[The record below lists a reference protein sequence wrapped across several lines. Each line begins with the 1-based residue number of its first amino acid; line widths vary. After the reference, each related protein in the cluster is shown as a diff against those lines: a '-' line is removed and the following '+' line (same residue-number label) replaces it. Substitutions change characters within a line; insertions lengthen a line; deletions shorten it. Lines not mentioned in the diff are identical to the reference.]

1 MFALYSKIEEKRG
14 VAVTDSGMPEVKRP
28 PVVNGVQSEAVRTSS
43 SSVPASTRSSS
54 SWDEDWG
61 PKTKKTA
68 SSTDNS
74 IDAASP
80 SLAGSHV
87 GQVTSLQ
94 KHLSSTALSAQQ
106 TTNSCPSVD
115 VEWPPRASPG
125 VTPQFSDTE
134 KQTIG
139 AGTSS
144 TSNLEADDPFA
155 DWPPRPNGSVSSGS
169 GIPNNGTSGM
179 PLNIGFNSMTN
190 TSSNIGPQT
199 SMSWSVSSQSSADPI
214 SLNSRTSSTVGS
226 LNSGLG
232 HQNSLGFLKQSQAFP
247 ASNVSYNNA
256 QSPATD
262 LGSIFSSNKNE
273 QIAPRLAPPPSSA
286 VGRGRGRGRGAASTT
301 RSSHTKSHAEQPP
314 LLDLLG

>member
-1 MFALYSKIEEKRG
+1 
-14 VAVTDSGMPEVKRP
+14 VTDSGMPEVKRS
-28 PVVNGVQSEAVRTSS
+28 PVVNNGLQSEALRTSS
-43 SSVPASTRSSS
+43 SSVPASTKSSS

-61 PKTKKTA
+61 PKTKHTA
-68 SSTDNS
+68 SSTENS

-80 SLAGSHV
+80 SMAGSPV
-87 GQVTSLQ
+87 GPVTSLQ
-94 KHLSSTALSAQQ
+94 KHLSIAALSAQQ
-106 TTNSCPSVD
+106 TTKSCPSVD

-144 TSNLEADDPFA
+144 TLNLEPDDPFA
-155 DWPPRPNGSVSSGS
+155 DWPPRPNGSVSAGS
-169 GIPNNGTSGM
+169 GIPINGTSGM

-199 SMSWSVSSQSSADPI
+199 SMSWSASSQSSADSI

-232 HQNSLGFLKQSQAFP
+232 PQNSLGFLKQSQAFP
-247 ASNVSYNNA
+247 SSNVSYNNV
-256 QSPATD
+256 QSTATD

-273 QIAPRLAPPPSSA
+273 HIAPKLAPPPSSA